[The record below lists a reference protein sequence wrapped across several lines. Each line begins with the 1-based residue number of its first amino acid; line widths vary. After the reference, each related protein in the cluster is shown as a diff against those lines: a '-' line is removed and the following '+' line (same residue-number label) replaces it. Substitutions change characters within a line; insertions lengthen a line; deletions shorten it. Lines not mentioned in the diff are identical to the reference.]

1 MAKENDMFTFGN
13 DLIGLIALLL
23 AIWAIVGTLQSSAEP
38 VTKLIWVLIV
48 LILPIIGFVLWY
60 LLGPG
65 AKGLPGRRRI

>member
-1 MAKENDMFTFGN
+1 MFTFGN

-60 LLGPG
+60 LIGPG
-65 AKGLPGRRRI
+65 AKNLPGRRRI

>member
-1 MAKENDMFTFGN
+1 MFSFGS

-23 AIWAIVGTLQSSAEP
+23 AIWAIIGTLQSSAEP

-60 LLGPG
+60 LMGPG
-65 AKGLPGRRRI
+65 AKTLPGRRRI